1 MCTNHNYVQA
11 DPVFLD
17 VIYIYI
23 YEYVCTYICV
33 YIYKSVYIMDTYV
46 TRVYM

>member
-17 VIYIYI
+17 VIYTYTRVCIY
-23 YEYVCTYICV
+23 VFV
-33 YIYKSVYIMDTYV
+33 YIYKSVYIIDTYV
-46 TRVYM
+46 TRVYT